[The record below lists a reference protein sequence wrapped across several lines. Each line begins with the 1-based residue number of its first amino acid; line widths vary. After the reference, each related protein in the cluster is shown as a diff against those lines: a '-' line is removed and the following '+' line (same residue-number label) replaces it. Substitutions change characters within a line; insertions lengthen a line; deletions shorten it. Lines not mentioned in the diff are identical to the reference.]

1 MYIPLYNK
9 SNYSLLSSLLTID
22 DIISFAIK
30 NNMQSIAISDTNM
43 YGTMEFI
50 KKCEKNEI
58 KPIIGL
64 ELNLNE
70 FNIVLYAKD
79 YNGYKSLIKLS
90 TIQSERII
98 ELTDLKEFNKSIIAI
113 IEFKYLD
120 KFNEITKIYEELYLG
135 YSNKKEEQ
143 EARIITNNIIFFRE
157 SLYLDK
163 NDEDTLSYLY
173 LIRDGKTITDE
184 ILYHTNNYELKIANI
199 LALSTNDGL
208 INTKKV
214 ANNCNVVFPK
224 AKNLLPIFECDDPS
238 SYLFELC
245 KVGLNKRL
253 EGKIPNKYKERLTY
267 ELKVIN
273 EMGFPNY
280 FLIVYDFVK
289 FAKKNKILVGPGRG
303 SAA

>member
-113 IEFKYLD
+113 IEFKYLS

-173 LIRDGKTITDE
+173 LIRDGKTITD
-184 ILYHTNNYELKIANI
+184 
-199 LALSTNDGL
+199 
-208 INTKKV
+208 
-214 ANNCNVVFPK
+214 
-224 AKNLLPIFECDDPS
+224 
-238 SYLFELC
+238 
-245 KVGLNKRL
+245 
-253 EGKIPNKYKERLTY
+253 
-267 ELKVIN
+267 
-273 EMGFPNY
+273 
-280 FLIVYDFVK
+280 
-289 FAKKNKILVGPGRG
+289 
-303 SAA
+303 